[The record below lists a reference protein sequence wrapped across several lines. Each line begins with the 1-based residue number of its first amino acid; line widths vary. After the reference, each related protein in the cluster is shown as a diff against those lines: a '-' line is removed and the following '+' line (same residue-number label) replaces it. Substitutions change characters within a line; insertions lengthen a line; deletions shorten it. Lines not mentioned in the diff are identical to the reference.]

1 MAEHEVADDA
11 SARDVLAS
19 QLSRLREASGKSLA
33 QLAEDTR
40 YDRSYLHR
48 LETGERLS
56 ERPVMKAL
64 DDVYEAGG
72 LLVWLWKRARKE
84 AARERFREFMSWEAQ
99 ATIMHKY
106 MVAVPGLIQTEAYAR
121 TVLSSQPMTS
131 TDELETQIAERLA
144 RQDILRRDPPPNVR
158 VILDEAAIRRP
169 VADVKVWREQ
179 LQHIVDATQSPNV
192 VVQLLPF
199 VAGSHDLMGGSLSLL
214 WMPDGTGVAYLEG
227 SKSGEVIED
236 PAVVALHR
244 LSYDRVRDSALS
256 PAESAS
262 FIERVMEEGTS

>member
-1 MAEHEVADDA
+1 MVERDVEDDY
-11 SARDVLAS
+11 SAREVLAN

-64 DDVYEAGG
+64 DDVYETRG

-84 AARERFREFMSWEAQ
+84 AARERYHEFMYWEAQ

-106 MVAVPGLIQTEAYAR
+106 MLAVPGLLQTEAYAR
-121 TVLSSQPMTS
+121 TVLSSQPMTNK
-131 TDELETQIAERLA
+131 DELEAQVAERIA
-144 RQDILRRDPPPNVR
+144 RQDLLYRDPPPSLR

-169 VADVKVWREQ
+169 LADSKLWQAQ
-179 LQHIVDATQSPNV
+179 LARIVEAAQTPHTV
-192 VVQLLPF
+192 IQLLPF
-199 VAGSHDLMGGSLSLL
+199 AAGSHDLMGGSLSLL
-214 WMPDGTGVAYLEG
+214 WMSDGTGVAYLEG
-227 SKSGEVIED
+227 SKSGELIED
-236 PAVVALHR
+236 PGEVGLHR

-256 PAESAS
+256 PDESVS
-262 FIERVMEEGTS
+262 FIKRVMEEEAS

>member
-1 MAEHEVADDA
+1 MVERDVADDD

-19 QLSRLREASGKSLA
+19 QLSRLRDASGKSLA

-64 DDVYEAGG
+64 DDVYKTGG

-84 AARERFREFMSWEAQ
+84 ASRERYKEFMAWEAQ
-99 ATIMHKY
+99 AAIMHKY
-106 MVAVPGLIQTEAYAR
+106 MVAIPGLIQTEAYAR
-121 TVLSSQPMTS
+121 TVLSSQPMATV
-131 TDELETQIAERLA
+131 DELETQVAERLA
-144 RQDILRRDPPPNVR
+144 RQDLLHRDPPPSVR

-169 VADVKVWREQ
+169 VADVKVWRAQ
-179 LQHIVDATQSPNV
+179 LGHIVEAAQSPNI

-199 VAGSHDLMGGSLSLL
+199 AAGSHDLMGGSLSLL
-214 WMPDGTGVAYLEG
+214 WMPDGTAVAYLEG
-227 SKSGEVIED
+227 SKSGAVIED
-236 PAVVALHR
+236 PTEVAQHR

-256 PAESAS
+256 PNESVS
-262 FIERVMEEGTS
+262 FIEQVMEESTS